1 MTQTDKPANEPEV
14 AMARWDLDRQSDVDS
29 DSWRHDCSVLGCS
42 HKAVKFG
49 YVRDTIAD
57 VRGALD
63 RWPRAAPSAWW
74 RIRHC
79 LHHSATPEEIGQ
91 MRDRIA
97 ELEQV
102 AIDQAEEIASIW
114 GSE

>member
-49 YVRDTIAD
+49 YVRDTIAVRR

-63 RWPRAAPSAWW
+63 RF
-74 RIRHC
+74 RHC

-114 GSE
+114 RWPLTSE